1 MSVLQ
6 LDKLVKRYDSVP
18 VLHGIDLTINQGE
31 FLVLIGPSGCG
42 KSTLLRM
49 LAGLEDITSGSL
61 TLDGK
66 EINDVPSQHRDFS
79 MVFQSYALY
88 PHLTVY
94 ENIAFGLKIR
104 KADQAHID
112 KMINWAADILK
123 LTPLLDRTPKQLSG
137 GQCQRVAMGR
147 ALVREPKLFLFDEPL
162 SNLDAKLRIQM
173 RAEMKTLHLKSK
185 TTTVY
190 VTHDQVEAMTLAD
203 RIVVMNDGII
213 EQIGS
218 PLELYDNPINLFVA
232 GFLGAPA
239 ISFIRGIVQLQG
251 AQLGV
256 AVPSSADNEQGTF
269 IELPNASSV
278 VVGQELVLGI
288 RPEFF
293 QLEDAAQ
300 HNHKQKQKVTV
311 KFVEAMGAETYI
323 HGLMCGQDIIAKT
336 NLRLAYQPG
345 QVIEVGVDLSALHVF
360 DAKSGLKLAN

>member
-6 LDKLVKRYDSVP
+6 LQQLVKRYDKVE
-18 VLHGIDLTINQGE
+18 VLHSIDLTINDGE

-49 LAGLEDITSGSL
+49 LAGLEDISAGRL
-61 TLDGK
+61 LLDGQ
-66 EINDVPSQHRDFS
+66 EINERPSQQRDFS

-104 KADQAHID
+104 KSPQAHID
-112 KMINWAADILK
+112 KMISWAASILN
-123 LTPLLDRTPKQLSG
+123 LTELLERTPKQLSG

-173 RAEMKTLHLKSK
+173 RAEMKALHLKLK

-203 RIVVMNDGII
+203 RIVVMNNGVI
-213 EQIGS
+213 EQIGT
-218 PLELYDNPINLFVA
+218 PLELYDDPVNLFVA

-239 ISFIRGIVQLQG
+239 ISLINGVVTEQGVEIINDEVEGALSKNCIEVAIQG
-251 AQLGV
+251 AALG
-256 AVPSSADNEQGTF
+256 DKR
-269 IELPNASSV
+269 
-278 VVGQELVLGI
+278 VLGI

-293 QLEDAAQ
+293 EFDPSASSSGLSIVDV
-300 HNHKQKQKVTV
+300 KV
-311 KFVEAMGAETYI
+311 KFIEAMGAESYL
-323 HGLMCGQDIIAKT
+323 HANLCGQDIIAKT
-336 NLRLAYQPG
+336 EKRLDYQPG
-345 QVIEVGVDLSALHVF
+345 QQIQLGVKLSSVHVF
-360 DAKSGLKLAN
+360 DGNSGLKLRS

>member
-6 LDKLVKRYDSVP
+6 LNKLVKRYDSVE
-18 VLHGIDLTINQGE
+18 VLHGIDLKVHKGE

-66 EINDVPSQHRDFS
+66 EINDVPSQKRDFS

-94 ENIAFGLKIR
+94 ENIAFGLKVR

-112 KMINWAADILK
+112 KMIDWAADILN
-123 LTPLLDRTPKQLSG
+123 LAPLLQRTPKQLSG

-173 RAEMKTLHLKSK
+173 RAEMKALHLKLQ

-203 RIVVMNDGII
+203 RIVVMNVGVI
-213 EQIGS
+213 EQIGT
-218 PLELYDNPINLFVA
+218 PLELYDNPVNLFVA

-239 ISFIRGIVQLQG
+239 IAFIRGTVQNREG
-251 AQLGV
+251 QLGV
-256 AVPSSADNEQGTF
+256 AVQDTQQGTENTF
-269 IELPNASSV
+269 IPVQHVDVA
-278 VVGQELVLGI
+278 VGQEIVLGI

-293 QLEDAAQ
+293 QLQTAGQ
-300 HNHKQKQKVTV
+300 QSCILKVKV
-311 KFVEAMGAETYI
+311 KFIEAMGAESYV
-323 HGLMCGQDIIAKT
+323 HGQVCGQDLIAKT
-336 NLRLAYQPG
+336 ALRLDYQPG
-345 QVIEVGVDLSALHVF
+345 QIIDVGVDLTALHVF
-360 DAKSGLKLAN
+360 DANSGLRLSN

>member
-6 LDKLVKRYDSVP
+6 LKQLVKRYDKVE
-18 VLHGIDLTINQGE
+18 VLHSIDLTINNGE

-49 LAGLEDITSGSL
+49 LAGLEDISAGSL
-61 TLDGK
+61 QLDGK
-66 EINDVPSQHRDFS
+66 EINDLPSQQRDFS

-104 KADQAHID
+104 KSSQEHID
-112 KMINWAADILK
+112 KMINWAATILN
-123 LTPLLDRTPKQLSG
+123 LTPLLERTPKQLSG

-173 RAEMKTLHLKSK
+173 RAEMKALHLKLK

-203 RIVVMNDGII
+203 RIVVMNDGVI
-213 EQIGS
+213 EQIGT
-218 PLELYDNPINLFVA
+218 PLELYDNPVNLFVA

-239 ISFIRGIVQLQG
+239 ISLIKGVTCENGVEIYDEDSGKTTLIEVNPQG
-251 AQLGV
+251 AVIGSKV
-256 AVPSSADNEQGTF
+256 
-269 IELPNASSV
+269 
-278 VVGQELVLGI
+278 VLGI

-293 QLEDAAQ
+293 DIEEKGNSCIVDAQ
-300 HNHKQKQKVTV
+300 VT
-311 KFVEAMGAETYI
+311 FIEAMGAESYL
-323 HGLMCGQDIIAKT
+323 HGVLCGQPIIAKT
-336 NLRLAYQPG
+336 EKRLNYQPG
-345 QVIEVGVDLSALHVF
+345 EQIKLGIKVTSIHVF
-360 DAKSGLKLAN
+360 DSNSGLKLSN

>member
-6 LDKLVKRYDSVP
+6 LNKLVKRYDSVE
-18 VLHGIDLTINQGE
+18 VLHGIDLTVNKGE

-49 LAGLEDITSGSL
+49 LAGLEDISAGSL
-61 TLDGK
+61 MLNGK
-66 EINDVPSQHRDFS
+66 EINDVPSQKRDFS

-112 KMINWAADILK
+112 KMIDWAANVLN
-123 LTPLLDRTPKQLSG
+123 LSALLERTPKQLSG

-173 RAEMKTLHLKSK
+173 RAEMKALHLKLQ

-203 RIVVMNDGII
+203 RIVVMNHGVI
-213 EQIGS
+213 EQVGT
-218 PLELYDNPINLFVA
+218 PLELYDNPHNIFVA

-239 ISFIRGIVQLQG
+239 ISFIRGVVHNQG
-251 AQLGV
+251 SQLGV
-256 AVPSSADNEQGTF
+256 AVHDSQDSSYSTF
-269 IELPNASSV
+269 IPVQSAIV
-278 VVGQELVLGI
+278 TVGQEIVLGI

-293 QLEDAAQ
+293 QLQASQADS
-300 HNHKQKQKVTV
+300 HTV
-311 KFVEAMGAETYI
+311 KVKVKFIEAMGAESYI
-323 HGLMCGQDIIAKT
+323 HGQLCGQDIVAKT
-336 NLRLAYQPG
+336 VLRLDHKPG
-345 QVIEVGVDLSALHVF
+345 QVIDVGVDLAALHVF
-360 DAKSGLKLAN
+360 DANSGLKLSN

>member
-6 LDKLVKRYDSVP
+6 LKQLVKRYDKVE
-18 VLHGIDLTINQGE
+18 VLHSIDLTINNGE

-49 LAGLEDITSGSL
+49 IAGLEDITAGSL
-61 TLDGK
+61 QLDGK
-66 EINDVPSQHRDFS
+66 EINDLPSQQRDFS

-94 ENIAFGLKIR
+94 ENIAFGLKVR
-104 KADQAHID
+104 KCSQEHID
-112 KMINWAADILK
+112 KMIDWSAAILN
-123 LTPLLDRTPKQLSG
+123 LSPLLDRTPKQLSG

-173 RAEMKTLHLKSK
+173 RAEMKALHLKLK

-203 RIVVMNDGII
+203 RIVVMNDGVI
-213 EQIGS
+213 EQIGT
-218 PLELYDNPINLFVA
+218 PLELYDNPVNLFVA

-239 ISFIRGIVQLQG
+239 ISFIKGVVCQQGVEVFDPDTGKTNLIEVNAQG
-251 AQLGV
+251 AAIGSNV
-256 AVPSSADNEQGTF
+256 
-269 IELPNASSV
+269 
-278 VVGQELVLGI
+278 VLGI

-293 QLEDAAQ
+293 DIENRANSCTVDAQ
-300 HNHKQKQKVTV
+300 V
-311 KFVEAMGAETYI
+311 KFIEAMGAETYL
-323 HGLMCGQDIIAKT
+323 HGTLCGQAVIAKT
-336 NLRLAYQPG
+336 EKRLSYQPG
-345 QVIEVGVDLSALHVF
+345 EQIKLGIKLTSIHVF
-360 DAKSGLKLAN
+360 DSNSGLKLSS

>member
-6 LDKLVKRYDSVP
+6 LQQLVKRYDSVE
-18 VLHGIDLTINQGE
+18 VLHGIDLTINNGE

-49 LAGLEDITSGSL
+49 LAGLEDISAGDL
-61 TLDGK
+61 ILDGTK
-66 EINDVPSQHRDFS
+66 INDVPSQQRDFS

-112 KMINWAADILK
+112 KMIDWAASILN
-123 LTPLLDRTPKQLSG
+123 LTALLQRTPKQLSG

-173 RAEMKTLHLKSK
+173 RAEMKALHLKLQ

-203 RIVVMNDGII
+203 RIVVMNEGVI
-213 EQIGS
+213 EQIGT
-218 PLELYDNPINLFVA
+218 PLELYDDPVNLFVA

-239 ISFIRGIVQLQG
+239 ISFITGQVINCGVEVTDPETLESTVISVDSSGIHQG
-251 AQLGV
+251 
-256 AVPSSADNEQGTF
+256 E
-269 IELPNASSV
+269 SV
-278 VVGQELVLGI
+278 VLGI

-293 QLEDAAQ
+293 DLEDSVESCAV
-300 HNHKQKQKVTV
+300 NVKV
-311 KFVEAMGAETYI
+311 KFIEAMGAESYL
-323 HGLMCGQDIIAKT
+323 HGTLYGQAIIAKT
-336 NLRLAYQPG
+336 DKRLNYLPG
-345 QVIEVGVDLSALHVF
+345 QTISIGIKVSLVHIF
-360 DAKSGLKLAN
+360 DEQTGLRK

>member
-6 LDKLVKRYDSVP
+6 LESLVKRYDNVEI
-18 VLHGIDLTINQGE
+18 LHGIDLTIANGE

-49 LAGLEDITSGSL
+49 LAGLEDISAGSL
-61 TLDGK
+61 TLDGC
-66 EINDVPSQHRDFS
+66 EINNLPSQKRDFS

-104 KADQAHID
+104 KTDQKHID
-112 KMINWAADILK
+112 KMIDWAANILN
-123 LTPLLDRTPKQLSG
+123 LTPLLERTPKQLSG

-173 RAEMKTLHLKSK
+173 RAEMKALHLKLK

-203 RIVVMNDGII
+203 RIVVMNNGVI
-213 EQIGS
+213 EQIGT

-239 ISFIRGIVQLQG
+239 ISFIK
-251 AQLGV
+251 GV
-256 AVPSSADNEQGTF
+256 IFNGKVMVSDSNT
-269 IELPNASSV
+269 
-278 VVGQELVLGI
+278 GQVSMIPVNTNGMKENQNVVLGI

-293 QLEDAAQ
+293 DLESTNDENNVSIQ
-300 HNHKQKQKVTV
+300 V
-311 KFVEAMGAETYI
+311 KFIEAMGAESYL
-323 HGLMCGQDIIAKT
+323 HGTLCGQDIIAKT
-336 NLRLAYQPG
+336 EKRLKYQPG
-345 QVIEVGVDLSALHVF
+345 QEVQLGIKVSLVHVF
-360 DAKSGLKLAN
+360 DTNTSLKINS